1 MLQPASLGQCS
12 IPGSPKVWGGVP
24 DPVADSTRFLY
35 FLVLAGDG
43 GSVEGS
49 WGLDVAGN
57 ERSGPMGGASGQ
69 CSHTT
74 KTIANSC
81 P

>member
-1 MLQPASLGQCS
+1 
-12 IPGSPKVWGGVP
+12 VP

-49 WGLDVAGN
+49 WGLDIAGN

-69 CSHTT
+69 CSHPAKSIT
-74 KTIANSC
+74 NSC